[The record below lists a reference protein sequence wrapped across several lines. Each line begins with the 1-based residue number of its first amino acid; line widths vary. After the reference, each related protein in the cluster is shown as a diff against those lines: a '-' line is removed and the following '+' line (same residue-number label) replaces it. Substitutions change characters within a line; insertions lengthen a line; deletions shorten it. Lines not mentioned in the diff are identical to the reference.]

1 MSTKSRYPNL
11 TVTERKR
18 LKQQRKLSA
27 RLNALML
34 PTASSDHIVDVSS
47 DLPDIATVVGVSE
60 GTGKTEVTAK
70 LSAALSWL
78 RRNDL
83 EDAVRATYHDL
94 RDSHGG
100 PGRHS
105 NCGNCTQFNISD
117 WELLPEVAE
126 KTLASLDDMM
136 LAHSLDVDHLTATG
150 SIRRDIVLDMCVLA
164 AKERHD
170 ALAGAGADVEE
181 ESWPR
186 FNAVF
191 SFYSAVFDK
200 LLPDGPWVPPDV
212 PQGLV
217 DAEMVS
223 IAGGRR

>member
-18 LKQQRKLSA
+18 LKQQRKLSS

-34 PTASSDHIVDVSS
+34 PTASSDPIVDVSS
-47 DLPDIATVVGVSE
+47 DLPDIATVVGVSK

-70 LSAALSWL
+70 LGAALSWL

-94 RDSHGG
+94 RGSYGG
-100 PGRHS
+100 PGGYSTR
-105 NCGNCTQFNISD
+105 GNYKHFNIHD

-126 KTLASLDDMM
+126 QTLASVDDIM
-136 LAHSLDVDHLTATG
+136 LAHSLDEDHPTAAG
-150 SIRRDIVLDMCVLA
+150 SIRRDIVLDMCVLT

-170 ALAGAGADVEE
+170 ALAGVGVGAGVGVEE

-191 SFYSAVFDK
+191 SFYSAVFGK
-200 LLPDGPWVPPDV
+200 LLPDGPWVPPSGSDTGSDTGSV
-212 PQGLV
+212 PA
-217 DAEMVS
+217 D
-223 IAGGRR
+223 